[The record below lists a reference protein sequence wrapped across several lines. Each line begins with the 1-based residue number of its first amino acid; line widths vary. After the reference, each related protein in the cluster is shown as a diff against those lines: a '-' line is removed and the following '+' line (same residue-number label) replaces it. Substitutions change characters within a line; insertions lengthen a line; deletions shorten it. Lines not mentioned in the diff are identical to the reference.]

1 MVFWKFLII
10 MNNFLSYFIFGYS
23 ILLITS
29 VYRAPYLSSFY
40 QTKLLVPLKIFICI
54 QQTVLLFLNMKIF
67 QISNIWII
75 EIFVIWNSNVDVVIQ
90 SLNSLHLIQLYSF
103 TCESMV
109 ILKKSEKIEN
119 RSGSLCKAFKT

>member
-1 MVFWKFLII
+1 MVFWKFFII
-10 MNNFLSYFIFGYS
+10 LNNFLTSFIFGYS

-54 QQTVLLFLNMKIF
+54 QQTVLLFLNMKVF

-75 EIFVIWNSNVDVVIQ
+75 EIFVIWNPNVDVVIQ

-103 TCESMV
+103 TCESMA

-119 RSGSLCKAFKT
+119 QSGSLCKAFKT